1 MSQEEKGA
9 WENLREQDGPAE
21 MPGLYPYRRTY
32 VSVSIASE
40 DFAGEAAVLGTKTH
54 EQGDGWGRQRRS
66 GLPSWHVGG
75 PIARDLRRET
85 QPDTTAWGINS
96 ADAESFWDA
105 MADSVLERKT
115 ERKTEREACE
125 QPTSAK
131 HDQCQALNV
140 VQGVFSLDEVENE
153 MMTSARARSAHQQDG
168 WTQGWR
174 LDASDVKVWSLQAL
188 EQQMFREARRAPPAK
203 KGGGCSASDTAR
215 TSTGAPASMVLTS
228 NTCQRERLPPLEQCN
243 GVRNATEAQ
252 GMIAPDQA
260 SLLAPRVAEARS
272 REARVLSPSAHAGA
286 RAGRWTKSGDCR
298 EGDTAGNHRPPVTT
312 PVVSRATVGMPRG
325 LMQSSDAG
333 APKPAQQGKF
343 GGAPLLPAALPPCAS
358 MPAAAPA
365 GGAGASLASVAVG
378 ANFKAASA
386 GIHVYPSNAAR
397 LARNATASPSNPWG
411 ASRRASIPCT
421 RTEPKRGHGGIPAP
435 LAATALQ
442 PHVVSQC
449 DETQEDSDNFP
460 SLEAAC
466 KPTGLEAG
474 LLLPKHGPPHVHPRV
489 TRHVA
494 VGVRAF
500 GKQRQHREA
509 EGALSGGQQ
518 HDLLATERREELPR
532 RGGRWAQVASAEA
545 SGDGRR
551 EVR

>member
-21 MPGLYPYRRTY
+21 MPGLHPYRRTY

-131 HDQCQALNV
+131 HDQYQALNV

-153 MMTSARARSAHQQDG
+153 MMTSARACSAHQQDG

-252 GMIAPDQA
+252 GMIAPD
-260 SLLAPRVAEARS
+260 
-272 REARVLSPSAHAGA
+272 
-286 RAGRWTKSGDCR
+286 
-298 EGDTAGNHRPPVTT
+298 HRPPVTT

-411 ASRRASIPCT
+411 ASRHASIPCT